1 MKKVLIITYH
11 FPPKPGIAPI
21 RPAGLAKY
29 LPEYGWE
36 PIVLTSLLPIRPET
50 PFKVIETL
58 PFFPERLQNRP
69 EFRTRRKEFASPP
82 LANQILFSLPELL
95 PFPTNKIGWKVCG
108 LYAARN
114 AVKKEKV
121 NTVISIFKPATS
133 HFIAAALKKEFPN
146 LFWLADFRDLWTQ
159 NHAYKR
165 RGLRRLL
172 ETRQEKKTL
181 QNADV
186 LTTVSEPWAQKLRDR
201 HQKPSFSI
209 PNGFDLSEWSTETF
223 RTTQRF
229 IISYTGGIYFGKKAQ
244 DVIPFLNA
252 LKSLINEGLMQSDE
266 LTVNFYGDWKTRLD
280 GAIRERGLEEMII
293 QHGVIPRKEVLKK
306 QRQSQ
311 LLLLLDWNDP
321 KESGV
326 CPGKLYEY
334 LAARRPI
341 LSVGGHNGVVKDLL
355 EETNAGFCCRTEAEI
370 KNVLLQSY
378 REFKEKGSVSY
389 QGKEEAI
396 MRYSHRVMAR
406 KFAEI
411 LSKNR

>member
-36 PIVLTSLLPIRPET
+36 PIILTSLLPVRTET
-50 PFKVIETL
+50 SFKVIETL
-58 PFFPERLQNRP
+58 PFFPERLKNRL
-69 EFRTRRKEFASPP
+69 EFKTRQKELSSPS
-82 LANQILFSLPELL
+82 LTSQVLLSLPELF

-108 LYAARN
+108 LYVARN
-114 AVKKEKV
+114 AVKKEKI
-121 NTVISIFKPATS
+121 NAVISVFKPATS
-133 HFIAAALKKEFPN
+133 HFIAAVLKKEFSH
-146 LFWLADFRDLWTQ
+146 LFWIADFRDLWTQ
-159 NHAYKR
+159 NHAYNR
-165 RGLRRLL
+165 RGLKRFL
-172 ETRQEKKTL
+172 ERKQEIKTL

-186 LTTVSEPWAQKLRDR
+186 LTTVSEPWAQKLKNW

-209 PNGFDLSEWSTETF
+209 PNGFDPSEWSTEPFQPTE
-223 RTTQRF
+223 RF
-229 IISYTGGIYFGKKAQ
+229 VISYTGGIYFGKKAQ

-252 LKSLINEGLMQSDE
+252 LKSLVTEGLIKSEDVE
-266 LTVNFYGDWKTRLD
+266 INFYGELKTRLD
-280 GAIRERGLEEMII
+280 AAIKERGLEEVVI
-293 QHGVIPRKEVLKK
+293 QHGFIPRKEILEK

-341 LSVGGHNGVVKDLL
+341 LSVGGYNGVVKNLL
-355 EETNAGFCCRTEAEI
+355 EETNAGFYCRTEAEI

-378 REFKEKGSVSY
+378 REFKEKESVSY

-396 MRYSHRVMAR
+396 MRYSHRVMAK

-411 LSKNR
+411 LNSKL